1 MICEERTLT
10 QDTTEEKSG
19 TDWSGVG
26 GWGVEDGVV
35 GGGGGG
41 GGGDNVCC
49 SRTELAMP

>member
-19 TDWSGVG
+19 TDWSGVSG
-26 GWGVEDGVV
+26 GV
-35 GGGGGG
+35 G